1 MDTIKKFFPFSFK
14 ANTFKD
20 FMITVVIYVALDFI
34 CGCVIGL
41 LGKLPLI
48 GMIFG
53 LVGWLLGI
61 YFAIGLLLS
70 ILVFLNIVKQ

>member
-1 MDTIKKFFPFSFK
+1 MEILRRFFPLSFK

-20 FMITVVIYVALDFI
+20 FLITVVIYIVLDFI
-34 CGCVIGL
+34 CGCAIGL

-53 LVGWLLGI
+53 LVGWVLGI
-61 YFAIGLLLS
+61 YFALGLLLS
-70 ILVFLNIVKQ
+70 ILVFLNIVKS